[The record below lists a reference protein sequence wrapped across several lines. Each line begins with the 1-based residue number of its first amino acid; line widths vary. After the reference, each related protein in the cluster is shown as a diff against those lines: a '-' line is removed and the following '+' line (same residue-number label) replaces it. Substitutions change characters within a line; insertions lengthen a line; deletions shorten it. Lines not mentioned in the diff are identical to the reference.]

1 MTAGQS
7 QKDAVVSKRQLMKNA
22 TAGYVSFFVAAV
34 IGFVV
39 TPILVR
45 HLGVST
51 FGVLGVLEATIGY
64 LGLLDAGVS
73 TALVQRVA
81 ALRAVGD
88 VDRLRN
94 TLGTARVINSISG
107 IVLWIVSVIMAT
119 IVRSFIHL
127 GGLSARPVQ
136 VALVLLGVSA
146 AISTSSVTAA
156 AVMFGGGR
164 DDRSAVLSLFIGS
177 GSRILQVLVVLHGG
191 GLVGLCVVSTTSTVI
206 STFSVIWLSRKT
218 FPELRGSGWTFSRL
232 EASVLLHV
240 GLRNAI
246 LAIAGAASYGIDTVI
261 LGAIRTASQVTPYV
275 LAARLV
281 RLVGSLATRGIN
293 TFMPRIAHQHA
304 QGDLDASYRSYMAGL
319 FIVLSISLPLEVVLV
334 VFGRPL
340 LGLWLGIV
348 PPHTYSVLTV
358 FLVVTLAQLV
368 GGQSSS
374 VLIATQRQKII
385 ARVAIPV
392 ALMNV
397 AFSILA
403 TRRYGPLG
411 PVLGSLPQAV
421 LIEAIVYP
429 AMACHALGVSPKRLV
444 RDVAVP
450 AIGIGALS
458 VSVAYM
464 MHLEMN
470 STSIG
475 SVAIDVIVSLIFGY
489 VVVLGFA
496 MVLWPALYRYI
507 RRAIKLR

>member
-7 QKDAVVSKRQLMKNA
+7 QKDAVVSNRQLIKNA
-22 TAGYVSFFVAAV
+22 SANYVSLFVAAV

-51 FGVLGVLEATIGY
+51 FGVLGVLEAIVGY

-73 TALVQRVA
+73 TAMVQRVA
-81 ALRAVGD
+81 ALRAVDD
-88 VDRLRN
+88 VDRLRV
-94 TLGTARVINSISG
+94 TLGTARVINLISG
-107 IVLWIVSVIMAT
+107 IVLWVVSVILAT
-119 IVRSFIHL
+119 IVRSIIHL
-127 GGLSARPVQ
+127 DGLSARPVQ

-146 AISTSSVTAA
+146 AIGTSSVTASA
-156 AVMFGGGR
+156 IMFGGGR
-164 DDRSAVLSLFIGS
+164 DDRTALLSLFLGS

-206 STFSVIWLSRKT
+206 STSSVIWLSRRT
-218 FPELRGSGWTFSRL
+218 FPELRGAGWTFCRL
-232 EASVLLHV
+232 EASLLLHV

-246 LAIAGAASYGIDTVI
+246 LATAGAASYGMDTVI

-281 RLVGSLATRGIN
+281 RLVGSLATRGIS
-293 TFMPRIAHQHA
+293 TFTPRIAHQHA
-304 QGDLDASYRSYMAGL
+304 QGDLDAGYRSYVAGL
-319 FIVLSISLPLEVVLV
+319 FIALGISLPLEVVFV

-340 LGLWLGIV
+340 LRLWLGRV
-348 PPHTYSVLTV
+348 PPHTYAVLAV
-358 FLVVTLAQLV
+358 FLVLTLAQLV

-385 ARVAIPV
+385 ARVAVPV

-429 AMACHALGVSPKRLV
+429 VIACHALGVSAKHLV
-444 RDVAVP
+444 QDVVVP
-450 AIGIGALS
+450 AIVIGVLS
-458 VSVAYM
+458 ISVAYIA
-464 MHLEMN
+464 HVVTR

-489 VVVLGFA
+489 VVVLGVA
-496 MVLWPALYRYI
+496 MVLWPSLCRYI
-507 RRAIKLR
+507 RRSIKVR